1 MGYLRAAFVTT
12 FNIVINALTLGR
24 HLLLEGRVRRGV
36 FKNWALGF
44 RYRPSHFMQPVTEE
58 EIVNLVQGSE
68 TVRVTGAAHSFN
80 QGVVV
85 DGTLVSLDKY
95 VGVVR
100 EDLNA
105 NPATVTVRAGTRVRD
120 VIAALLERELAFR
133 ALPSHDAQ
141 SIGGILSTDVHGTG
155 SEWGFVSEMV
165 SALRIIDGTGQV
177 HDCGPTDELFKAA
190 IGGVGAVGIIVE
202 VTVTAVPRF
211 DVRQIFKVVDLAK
224 VKENFTQ
231 LLARYRHLS
240 LYIFPFTGK
249 CQISLWD
256 PVVEPVGAKSFLG
269 PLREFLAISFD
280 ALAGAWLG
288 GLVARIKLLPSLS
301 TCLHS
306 VKKGTDLTL
315 ESNKAFNRTIYHLHQ
330 ELEFSVRFEET
341 FERCEQFIQLYEDTY
356 RKAGLPYGFLEVRVT
371 PEGHDR
377 TLIGAGRQR
386 RSTWI
391 DLIIN
396 DEPGYE
402 EYYARAEKLIRK
414 IGARPH
420 LGKFC
425 KTLDAS
431 HLKQVHGQHFLR
443 FQAQVARHDP
453 DGKFANDF
461 TRRLFH

>member
-1 MGYLRAAFVTT
+1 MGYLRAAFATT
-12 FNIVINALTLGR
+12 LNIVINAVTLGR
-24 HLLLEGRVRRGV
+24 YLLLEGRVRLGV

-44 RYRPSHFMQPVTEE
+44 RYRPSSFIQPTTEE
-58 EIVNLVQGSE
+58 QIIDLVKGPESI
-68 TVRVTGAAHSFN
+68 RVVGAAHSFN

-85 DGTLVSLDKY
+85 DGTLLSLDKY

-120 VIAALLERELAFR
+120 VVAALLERNLAFR

-165 SALRIIDGTGQV
+165 SALRIIDGTGQA
-177 HDCGPTDELFKAA
+177 HDCRPPDDLFKAA
-190 IGGVGAVGIIVE
+190 IGAVGAVGIIVE
-202 VTVTAVPRF
+202 VTVTTVPRF
-211 DVRQIFKVVDLAK
+211 DVQQIFKVVELRK
-224 VKENFTQ
+224 VKKNFTR
-231 LLARYRHLS
+231 LLARYQHLS
-240 LYIFPFTGK
+240 LYIFPFTEK

-256 PVVEPVGAKSFLG
+256 PIVEPVGAKSFLG

-280 ALAGAWLG
+280 ALAAAWLA
-288 GLVARIKLLPSLS
+288 GLVARMKLLPSLS
-301 TCLHS
+301 TLLHS

-330 ELEFSVRFEET
+330 ELEFAVPFEET
-341 FERCEQFIQLYEDTY
+341 FKRCEQFIRLYEDTY
-356 RKAGLPYGFLEVRVT
+356 RETGLPYGFLEVRFT

-377 TLIGAGRQR
+377 TLIGAGRER

-402 EYYARAEKLIRK
+402 EYYSRAEQLIRQ

-431 HLKQVHGQHFLR
+431 HLEQVHAQHFAR
-443 FQAQVARHDP
+443 FQAQIARHDP
-453 DGKFANDF
+453 DGKFANEF